1 MLMTKETIIA
11 LYKESQTNGMDP
23 VREIKSLAKSNEV
36 KATVI
41 KNILIDAGCDVPE
54 HIPTGPIKKEIE
66 AADPVPGEVGY
77 RERKAAVINEDFEA
91 AVQDMIEEKSP
102 TTRQELKE
110 RLASIPEPV
119 VRHLSITLEALRAEA
134 ESLEKEA
141 AAKRDEYETIKAF
154 LGR

>member
-77 RERKAAVINEDFEA
+77 RERKAAVIDEDFEA
-91 AVQDMIEEKSP
+91 AVQDMIEKSP
-102 TTRQELKE
+102 ITRQESKE

-154 LGR
+154 LER

>member
-54 HIPTGPIKKEIE
+54 HIPTGPMKTEEPK
-66 AADPVPGEVGY
+66 
-77 RERKAAVINEDFEA
+77 KAAVINEDFEA

-102 TTRQELKE
+102 TTRQESKE

-154 LGR
+154 LER